1 MPAEE
6 SPRSL
11 PPLPPCIPHPSVWL
25 YVRVWIKD
33 EWGFGR
39 WKEGR
44 RTKDVCAQKMLRY
57 KSAKMCFSLF
67 TVPCPR
73 SCCSCR
79 MPPTKAPLPISAPL
93 LLHYFRCCLYSC
105 AKRATPCSK
114 CALAWLYPFLS
125 ASFYS
130 FFWIRHSPR
139 SLFVC
144 GMDFKLSFNIH
155 TEPQWV
161 RFSSCHFSGPRQT
174 QQDRKQLQL

>member
-1 MPAEE
+1 MGLLKAR
-6 SPRSL
+6 SPRPHASRRV
-11 PPLPPCIPHPSVWL
+11 PPIPTPLSHCIPHPSVWL
-25 YVRVWIKD
+25 YVRVRIKD

-39 WKEGR
+39 WR
-44 RTKDVCAQKMLRY
+44 RTQDVCAQKMLRY

-130 FFWIRHSPR
+130 FFEFAIARGAFLCVAWI
-139 SLFVC
+139 L
-144 GMDFKLSFNIH
+144 N
-155 TEPQWV
+155 
-161 RFSSCHFSGPRQT
+161 
-174 QQDRKQLQL
+174 